1 MLPNG
6 SLGIVRSN
14 CLARQ
19 GGLFFACMVWAKRI
33 AGTIASGFR
42 SISGQGGCSLDQGSA
57 ARGFRSV
64 DNMKVVFEI
73 LDGW

>member
-1 MLPNG
+1 MIDEVGRNRARARLWAQLLP
-6 SLGIVRSN
+6 
-14 CLARQ
+14 
-19 GGLFFACMVWAKRI
+19 
-33 AGTIASGFR
+33 SGFR

-57 ARGFRSV
+57 ARGFRIV